1 MTQFKIVTIITITT
15 TNLKFNNFHWFAAMG
30 SKPLCIFSDNELFLE
45 IEAYGN
51 ETTICQKIWID

>member
-1 MTQFKIVTIITITT
+1 MTT

-45 IEAYGN
+45 IEACGN